1 MHTRRCLIEIDSL
14 TSKTKAF
21 LLMILD
27 LYYSNFNHTTLEN
40 CIEKL
45 YNKYLNDSHS
55 EKVQRKKEAATERER
70 VTVKKQ
76 ENGRIHATTSR
87 KAPVKIERRSESVSY
102 SRSVPP
108 KSPTKKS
115 SSPTRKS
122 EPHYYYRSQSSQ
134 PPQRTPQKNTSQP
147 QRKISP
153 KELQNRARTSPHQP
167 ASSMSPKA
175 LFKVEKELDKLNIEA
190 AQHQSPKHVQ
200 ANGDENILRQQNS
213 SENSSPINTLKPK
226 PPATN
231 NSNSKV
237 YFREENS
244 ENLSW
249 NGENSFEDDPD
260 GVAESPRVNQ
270 YSNSFLNF
278 LSNN

>member
-1 MHTRRCLIEIDSL
+1 
-14 TSKTKAF
+14 
-21 LLMILD
+21 MILD
-27 LYYSNFNHTTLEN
+27 LYYSNFNHTNLEN

-45 YNKYLNDSHS
+45 YNKYLDDSHS
-55 EKVQRKKEAATERER
+55 EKVQRKKDTEESR
-70 VTVKKQ
+70 VPVKKQ
-76 ENGRIHATTSR
+76 ENGKVHATTSR

-108 KSPTKKS
+108 KSPTKA
-115 SSPTRKS
+115 SSPSGKS

-134 PPQRTPQKNTSQP
+134 PPQRTPQKNSSQP
-147 QRKISP
+147 YKKISP
-153 KELQNRARTSPHQP
+153 KELQNRVRTSPQP
-167 ASSMSPKA
+167 ASSKSPKA

-190 AQHQSPKHVQ
+190 AKSPPQQQQQSPKHVQ

-226 PPATN
+226 PPPTNN

-249 NGENSFEDDPD
+249 NGETSFEDDPD
-260 GVAESPRVNQ
+260 AVESPRVNQ